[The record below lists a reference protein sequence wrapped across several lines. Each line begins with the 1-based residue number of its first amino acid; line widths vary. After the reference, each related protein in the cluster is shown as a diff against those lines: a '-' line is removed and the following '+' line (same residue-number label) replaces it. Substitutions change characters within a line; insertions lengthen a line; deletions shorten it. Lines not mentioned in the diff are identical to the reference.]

1 MHFRQVDAVLVQLG
15 AGLLP
20 PDGEVFAERAA
31 QVGTVGSWLRHDLAE
46 RLAWAL
52 PVGTLHLDE
61 HGECES
67 SREAQDKV
75 LCLSTKDRSHKWVGQ
90 APSNTKS
97 DSALASKLLQLL
109 CVKLLH
115 FHDFPL

>member
-1 MHFRQVDAVLVQLG
+1 MCCSQSGCVEAGVARGHFGLAIILMHFGQVDAVLVQLG

-52 PVGTLHLDE
+52 PVGTLYLNE

-67 SREAQDKV
+67 SREA
-75 LCLSTKDRSHKWVGQ
+75 
-90 APSNTKS
+90 
-97 DSALASKLLQLL
+97 
-109 CVKLLH
+109 
-115 FHDFPL
+115 